1 MEFHQFYFRIFVQF
15 FFLPF
20 SAYLFFNNW
29 LFFQIF
35 YHNKLVFP
43 ASSLSLSRRIFNK
56 LILFEVTVLISGKAL
71 YTVTSTLHNAFT
83 LHKRS
88 SLRNS
93 SNRFSKVHSL
103 LLFFNGFRTQIPIH
117 EFQSNVYIRVYIY
130 IYIHRTTIFF
140 LIFAKLQNVSS
151 YDFTASNTCSRRI
164 GLFCRKNWSYSFSIF
179 FLSPISVHRESRVSM
194 AFLIDNRYWS
204 A

>member
-1 MEFHQFYFRIFVQF
+1 M
-15 FFLPF
+15 
-20 SAYLFFNNW
+20 
-29 LFFQIF
+29 
-35 YHNKLVFP
+35 
-43 ASSLSLSRRIFNK
+43 
-56 LILFEVTVLISGKAL
+56 

-130 IYIHRTTIFF
+130 IY
-140 LIFAKLQNVSS
+140 SS
-151 YDFTASNTCSRRI
+151 YDHFFFNLRKIAKRFLVRFYRFEYVLSSHWSLLSQKLI
-164 GLFCRKNWSYSFSIF
+164 LFRSFSIF
-179 FLSPISVHRESRVSM
+179 FFFFPISVHRESKVSM
-194 AFLIDNRYWS
+194 AFLIDNRY
-204 A
+204 

>member
-1 MEFHQFYFRIFVQF
+1 M
-15 FFLPF
+15 
-20 SAYLFFNNW
+20 
-29 LFFQIF
+29 FFQRP
-35 YHNKLVFP
+35 V
-43 ASSLSLSRRIFNK
+43 SLSLSPRIFNK

-130 IYIHRTTIFF
+130 IY
-140 LIFAKLQNVSS
+140 SS
-151 YDFTASNTCSRRI
+151 YDHFFFN
-164 GLFCRKNWSYSFSIF
+164 LRKIAKRFVVRFYSFEYVLSSHWSLLSQKLILF
-179 FLSPISVHRESRVSM
+179 FLNFFSLSNLSPSRIEG
-194 AFLIDNRYWS
+194 IDGVLDR
-204 A
+204 